1 MNWLTDLVKPGLKTT
16 SKRGVATN
24 IWEKCPACG
33 QLIYENDLPASLF
46 VCTHCNHHLRWNID
60 DRLAN
65 LIDDGSR
72 TDIPVPHVPDDP
84 LGFKDRKAYK
94 ARLKEARAA
103 SDVRDAYRVVKGTI
117 SGKPL
122 VVVALDFD
130 FMAGSMSRAVGEAL
144 VVAAH
149 TARQAKLPLLAI
161 SASGGAR
168 MQEGVL
174 SLMQMARSTAAIA
187 MLKETGLPYLV
198 MLTDPTTGGVT
209 ASFAMLGDI
218 ILAEPG
224 ALIGFAG
231 PRVIEQTIRQTL
243 PEGFQKAEYLLEH
256 GMVDAVVSRS
266 EQRGV
271 LERLLGVLTSGSAM
285 H

>member
-1 MNWLTDLVKPGLKTT
+1 MNWLTDLVKPGLKTAQ
-16 SKRGVATN
+16 KRGVSAN
-24 IWEKCPACG
+24 IWEKCPGCG
-33 QLIYENDLPASLF
+33 ELIYEADLPANLH
-46 VCTHCNHHLRWNID
+46 VCKACGHHLRWDID
-60 DRLAN
+60 SRLAH
-65 LIDDGSR
+65 LLDKGTLEPIA
-72 TDIPVPHVPDDP
+72 VPDVPDDP
-84 LGFKDRKAYK
+84 LTFKDRKAYK
-94 ARLKEARAA
+94 ARLKDARKAGG
-103 SDVRDAYRVVKGTI
+103 VRDAFRVVKGAI
-117 SGKPL
+117 EGHKL

-144 VVAAH
+144 VVAAQ
-149 TARQAKLPLLAI
+149 TAKKAKLPLLAI

-168 MQEGVL
+168 MQEGAL

-187 MLKETGLPYLV
+187 AHKEAGLPYLV
-198 MLTDPTTGGVT
+198 LLTDPTTGGVT
-209 ASFAMLGDI
+209 ASFAMLGDV

-256 GMVDAVVSRS
+256 GMVDAVTARN
-266 EQRGV
+266 EQRT
-271 LERLLGVLTSGSAM
+271 VLTNLLKTLA